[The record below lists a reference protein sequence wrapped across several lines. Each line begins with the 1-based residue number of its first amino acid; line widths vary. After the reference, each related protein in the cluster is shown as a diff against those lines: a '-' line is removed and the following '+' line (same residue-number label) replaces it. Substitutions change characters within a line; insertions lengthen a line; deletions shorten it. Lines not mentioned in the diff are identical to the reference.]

1 MRDYFSILPCK
12 VQLQIEYINKR
23 RVQSTRIVDVQSF
36 VANSPDGM
44 MVGFCHTRKMARSFS
59 YSGITSATDTQSGEI
74 IEPARLFLYL
84 LAAHNSTPDL
94 PALTDAHLKAYQP
107 PQARRPAELHER
119 ENGNTTAFC
128 FTGFTAAKK
137 STLAGKAT
145 AAGFKVYRDFN
156 QNLTYLV
163 CGDKAGKSKLDK
175 AQAAGIEIINEPDFL
190 DLMSNYNGA

>member
-84 LAAHNSTPDL
+84 LAAHNSTPDF

-107 PQARRPAELHER
+107 PQARRPPEFRRPLVFKPSNCELR
-119 ENGNTTAFC
+119 G
-128 FTGFTAAKK
+128 AA
-137 STLAGKAT
+137 LINVGKLR
-145 AAGFKVYRDFN
+145 AGF
-156 QNLTYLV
+156 
-163 CGDKAGKSKLDK
+163 
-175 AQAAGIEIINEPDFL
+175 FL
-190 DLMSNYNGA
+190 HAVAFFFDL

>member
-74 IEPARLFLYL
+74 IDTWIYTEGLGKLNYSLSTAVGLLKSVISFMLVFATNRLARKWEC
-84 LAAHNSTPDL
+84 A
-94 PALTDAHLKAYQP
+94 
-107 PQARRPAELHER
+107 
-119 ENGNTTAFC
+119 
-128 FTGFTAAKK
+128 
-137 STLAGKAT
+137 
-145 AAGFKVYRDFN
+145 
-156 QNLTYLV
+156 
-163 CGDKAGKSKLDK
+163 
-175 AQAAGIEIINEPDFL
+175 IW
-190 DLMSNYNGA
+190 